1 MTILVDPLNIKL
13 FILLFNVNH
22 NKPHKGIKTGKS
34 RFFLLLIFSSSVI
47 GVSSQNFYFHEE
59 ERASPRH
66 KRQRNTLHEHHIAH
80 TTLERLLAGRY
91 LHSTKMSALE
101 EGNDA
106 FEVQVHDWDEHKLDQ
121 VSVIRT
127 KRTVE
132 DTRLRLLVLVKSPA
146 YNDEST
152 APTDASTDIDDAS
165 LLREFSFGSLSL
177 NDAGRDVVQSHY
189 EHDNNDN
196 ATTYVDDAKQQ
207 SHSWRVHSFNQQ
219 SNIVDSIGESNGS
232 SSLLDQNCDFQDKSL
247 FDVDLD
253 DDDPNVSNTSIL
265 GIQLASHDPSSST
278 TNQRSSKKQFR
289 FDDISSSSKS
299 LLLTGTRNTESYNFY
314 RVSTYSQDNEEPLSC
329 QQKLVQVSEYI
340 YHLF

>member
-1 MTILVDPLNIKL
+1 
-13 FILLFNVNH
+13 
-22 NKPHKGIKTGKS
+22 
-34 RFFLLLIFSSSVI
+34 
-47 GVSSQNFYFHEE
+47 
-59 ERASPRH
+59 
-66 KRQRNTLHEHHIAH
+66 
-80 TTLERLLAGRY
+80 
-91 LHSTKMSALE
+91 
-101 EGNDA
+101 
-106 FEVQVHDWDEHKLDQ
+106 
-121 VSVIRT
+121 
-127 KRTVE
+127 
-132 DTRLRLLVLVKSPA
+132 VKSPA
-146 YNDEST
+146 YFSNDEST
-152 APTDASTDIDDAS
+152 APTHASTDIDDVS

-177 NDAGRDVVQSHY
+177 NDAGRGVFQSHY
-189 EHDNNDN
+189 DHDNNDN
-196 ATTYVDDAKQQ
+196 TTTVDDAKQQ

-265 GIQLASHDPSSST
+265 GIQLANHNPSTST

-289 FDDISSSSKS
+289 FDSSPSKS
-299 LLLTGTRNTESYNFY
+299 MLRTGTWNTESYNFY

>member
-1 MTILVDPLNIKL
+1 
-13 FILLFNVNH
+13 
-22 NKPHKGIKTGKS
+22 
-34 RFFLLLIFSSSVI
+34 
-47 GVSSQNFYFHEE
+47 
-59 ERASPRH
+59 
-66 KRQRNTLHEHHIAH
+66 
-80 TTLERLLAGRY
+80 
-91 LHSTKMSALE
+91 MSALE
-101 EGNDA
+101 EGDDA
-106 FEVQVHDWDEHKLDQ
+106 FEVQVYDWDEHKLDH

-196 ATTYVDDAKQQ
+196 ATTNVDDAKQQ

-265 GIQLASHDPSSST
+265 GIQLANHDPSSST